1 MLADIDNSEY
11 LPQAISSEY
20 TTVGSSIAN
29 AFVICFNINKEECQ
43 NLP

>member
-20 TTVGSSIAN
+20 TIVESSVET
-29 AFVICFNINKEECQ
+29 AFRDLYEY
-43 NLP
+43 